1 MMHMV
6 QALGTAKRHAF
17 LGHGDLIHIRRI
29 HNGNRRDRF
38 RFGRC
43 RGVLLHAFRQPFRKS
58 AQQPTCDEVDDG
70 GNNQRL
76 QNIEVHRTKSA

>member
-1 MMHMV
+1 MMHMI
-6 QALGTAKRHAF
+6 QALGAAKRHTF
-17 LGHGDLIHIRRI
+17 LGHGNLIHIRRI

-43 RGVLLHAFRQPFRKS
+43 RGVLLHTFRQPFRKS